1 MKKIALLLTI
11 FVSFSAFSQIK
22 VLKNETLNEI
32 GKDNNVALYKKLNR
46 YTINYQDVNTTNL
59 NTFRSFSF
67 QDLNK
72 DFDQLYKLIHDGFI
86 DMPKNE
92 ISLELPQDIVGLNFK
107 RNYGQP
113 TVQFVHYIN
122 KNRKYVGKSAFLTKE
137 QVDRIFGKT
146 KYKPVTRTP
155 KTAKN

>member
-11 FVSFSAFSQIK
+11 FVSFTAFSQIK
-22 VLKNETLNEI
+22 VLKNETLNEV
-32 GKDNNVALYKKLNR
+32 GKDNNVALYKKLNK

-59 NTFRSFSF
+59 NTYRSFSF

-72 DFDQLYKLIHDGFI
+72 DFDQLYKLINDGFI
-86 DMPKNE
+86 DMPRNE
-92 ISLELPQDIVGLNFK
+92 ISLELPNDIVGLNFK

-122 KNRKYVGKSAFLTKE
+122 KSKKYIGKSAFLTKA
-137 QVDRIFGKT
+137 QVDKIFGKS
-146 KYKPVTRTP
+146 KYQPVRRSAR
-155 KTAKN
+155 TAKN

>member
-1 MKKIALLLTI
+1 MKKIDLLLTLLI
-11 FVSFSAFSQIK
+11 SVTAFSQIK
-22 VLKNETLNEI
+22 VLKNESLAEV
-32 GKDNNVALYKKLNR
+32 GKDNNVALYKKQNK
-46 YTINYQDVNTTNL
+46 YTFNYQDVNTTNL

-92 ISLELPQDIVGLNFK
+92 ITLELPQDIVGLNFK

-122 KNRKYVGKSAFLTKE
+122 KSKKYVGKSSFLTKD
-137 QVDRIFGKT
+137 QVDRIFGKK
-146 KYKPVTRTP
+146 KYQPLKRTV